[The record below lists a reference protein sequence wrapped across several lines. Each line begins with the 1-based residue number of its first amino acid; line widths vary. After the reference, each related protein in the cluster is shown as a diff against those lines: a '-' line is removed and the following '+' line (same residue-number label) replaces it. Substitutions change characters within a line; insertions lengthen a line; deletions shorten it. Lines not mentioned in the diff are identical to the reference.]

1 MNVDKNLKIKKYI
14 SKEKNIYELQFENIK
29 IEMDYSENCQNINE
43 CMLHIL
49 NQKARKK

>member
-1 MNVDKNLKIKKYI
+1 MEKDDYKRLNDFKN
-14 SKEKNIYELQFENIK
+14 EEFENIK

-49 NQKARKK
+49 NQKAGKK

>member
-29 IEMDYSENCQNINE
+29 IEMDYSENCQNIHE

-49 NQKARKK
+49 NQKAGKK